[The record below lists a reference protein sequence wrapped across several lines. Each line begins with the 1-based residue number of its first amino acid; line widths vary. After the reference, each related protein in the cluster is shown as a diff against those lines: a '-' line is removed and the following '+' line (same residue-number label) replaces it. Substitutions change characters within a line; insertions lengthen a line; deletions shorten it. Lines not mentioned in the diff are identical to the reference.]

1 MRTDIK
7 TELKGRWS
15 SVLQSIGFPVESLTG
30 KHGPCVFCGGTN
42 RSRYDK
48 NKETLFCSG
57 CGHRSGIEVAMAY
70 LNLSYKETAQYLRP
84 NLRNYKV
91 ETIKAPNTEANK
103 ARIKELHAGLK
114 RLTGSCIASKY
125 LAGRGIAAMP
135 EADCYFHPGLD
146 YVMDDGTR
154 LPSMPAMVSV
164 IRTAEGELST
174 YHLTYLSQDG
184 KKADVPVQRK
194 ICPVILPMSGG
205 AVRLFSAT
213 NTLCIAEGIE
223 TALSAYMDHGIPTW
237 AAVNAGNMAALVIPE
252 SIKNVYIVA
261 DADDNFTG
269 QQAAYTLARRLKI
282 AGGRETVKVILL
294 IDQEQVVDSGFKMD
308 MNDYVILHAAA

>member
-1 MRTDIK
+1 
-7 TELKGRWS
+7 
-15 SVLQSIGFPVESLTG
+15 
-30 KHGPCVFCGGTN
+30 
-42 RSRYDK
+42 
-48 NKETLFCSG
+48 
-57 CGHRSGIEVAMAY
+57 
-70 LNLSYKETAQYLRP
+70 
-84 NLRNYKV
+84 
-91 ETIKAPNTEANK
+91 
-103 ARIKELHAGLK
+103 
-114 RLTGSCIASKY
+114 
-125 LAGRGIAAMP
+125 
-135 EADCYFHPGLD
+135 
-146 YVMDDGTR
+146 MDDG
-154 LPSMPAMVSV
+154 SMINNVPAMVSV

-205 AVRLFSAT
+205 AVRLFAAT
-213 NTLCIAEGIE
+213 HTLCIAEGIE
-223 TALSAYMDHGIPTW
+223 TALSAHMDHGLPTW

-252 SIKNVYIVA
+252 SIKHVYIVA

-269 QQAAYTLARRLKI
+269 QQAAYSLARRLKI